1 MTPTLRH
8 RLAVAMA
15 VIATVATI
23 ATSPPYSELSERH
36 EGAAFDLG
44 PDRSEVRIP
53 FRTAVSD
60 SVARKGAWGT
70 RFDVRAVWRA
80 VPPERRVLEVALVG
94 PDGALLKPST
104 GVVHSTTAADR
115 VLMFCREECLVDA
128 ELVVSW
134 PAADA
139 GSATVDW
146 SVELSAEFDTD
157 SPPEDAL
164 LVIEAADPP
173 DDMRSAVV
181 GSGLLEMSFATRPIT
196 ARQTVQLTMADPA
209 AELWLEVAAI
219 VENDATP
226 TAFVAVT
233 DRERTRLAEGES
245 LRLEPPAGCAMP
257 CSWSIGLH
265 LIDESA
271 VPERREYVDWRLR
284 RVGEGSPITAEVVNA
299 TPPSVTTGLDGDRVT
314 LEGDEPV
321 AVPLRLELDVAT
333 LGDDFTDTPPQVLL
347 QAHATVDLEE
357 SSFPDDGWFSQSLV
371 VPPSPHE
378 YRHPAAQGAFGTGIR
393 GHRPLGEL
401 TTAAPALLTCDGNRC
416 SLDFELEHDVR
427 DFGRHQVVFEWS
439 VTAELFYP
447 FADEPPPGAE
457 LTLTRR

>member
-1 MTPTLRH
+1 
-8 RLAVAMA
+8 
-15 VIATVATI
+15 
-23 ATSPPYSELSERH
+23 
-36 EGAAFDLG
+36 
-44 PDRSEVRIP
+44 
-53 FRTAVSD
+53 
-60 SVARKGAWGT
+60 
-70 RFDVRAVWRA
+70 
-80 VPPERRVLEVALVG
+80 
-94 PDGALLKPST
+94 
-104 GVVHSTTAADR
+104 
-115 VLMFCREECLVDA
+115 
-128 ELVVSW
+128 
-134 PAADA
+134 
-139 GSATVDW
+139 
-146 SVELSAEFDTD
+146 
-157 SPPEDAL
+157 
-164 LVIEAADPP
+164 
-173 DDMRSAVV
+173 
-181 GSGLLEMSFATRPIT
+181 
-196 ARQTVQLTMADPA
+196 
-209 AELWLEVAAI
+209 
-219 VENDATP
+219 
-226 TAFVAVT
+226 
-233 DRERTRLAEGES
+233 
-245 LRLEPPAGCAMP
+245 MP

-333 LGDDFTDTPPQVLL
+333 LGDDFTDTSPQVLL